1 MKYLKIAGVAWG
13 LIYFVMGAIF
23 SFTLGSNDFWSGVT
37 FFLSTYF
44 LSLPI
49 TILAVWFPRIA
60 GKALL
65 VCIAASIAA
74 IAVAV
79 PEKGMSVLSIA
90 INDIPNL
97 AFAVAYIM
105 VGRARKDADSG
116 SDISDGTTSAFR

>member
-1 MKYLKIAGVAWG
+1 MKYVKVAGVAWG
-13 LIYFVMGAIF
+13 LLYFVMGAIF
-23 SFTLGSNDFWSGVT
+23 SFTLGSNGFWSGVT
-37 FFLSTYF
+37 FFFSTYF

-49 TILAVWFPRIA
+49 AILAMWFPRIA

-65 VCIAASIAA
+65 ICIAASVAA

-79 PEKGMSVLSIA
+79 PEKGMSVLLIA

-105 VGRARKDADSG
+105 VGRASKIADS
-116 SDISDGTTSAFR
+116 SDQGPSVGVA

>member
-1 MKYLKIAGVAWG
+1 MKYVKVAGVAWG

-49 TILAVWFPRIA
+49 TILAVWFPRVA
-60 GKALL
+60 GTALL
-65 VCIAASIAA
+65 ICIAISVAS

-105 VGRARKDADSG
+105 LGRASKNADSG
-116 SDISDGTTSAFR
+116 DEGSSVGVA

>member
-44 LSLPI
+44 LALPLS
-49 TILAVWFPRIA
+49 ILAVWFPRIA
-60 GKALL
+60 GTSLL
-65 VCIAASIAA
+65 VCIAASVAA
-74 IAVAV
+74 IATGV
-79 PEKGMSVLSIA
+79 PDKGISVLSIA
-90 INDIPNL
+90 LNDIPNL

-105 VGRARKDADSG
+105 LGRASKNSDAGDE
-116 SDISDGTTSAFR
+116 GTSVGVA

>member
-37 FFLSTYF
+37 FFLVTYF

-49 TILAVWFPRIA
+49 AILAVWFPRIA
-60 GKALL
+60 GTALL
-65 VCIAASIAA
+65 ICIAASVAA

-97 AFAVAYIM
+97 AFAVAYIKF
-105 VGRARKDADSG
+105 GRASKNADSG
-116 SDISDGTTSAFR
+116 DEGSSVGVV

>member
-49 TILAVWFPRIA
+49 AILAVWFPRIA
-60 GKALL
+60 GTALL
-65 VCIAASIAA
+65 VCIAASVAA
-74 IAVAV
+74 IATGV
-79 PEKGMSVLSIA
+79 PEKGMSVLTIA
-90 INDIPNL
+90 LNDVPNL
-97 AFAVAYIM
+97 AFAMAYIM
-105 VGRARKDADSG
+105 LGRASKSADSG
-116 SDISDGTTSAFR
+116 DEGPSVRMA